1 MDTETRIKK
10 RKTPFTIT
18 LRKLTIPALFITVTL
33 LLLLSGCGFLEEQ
46 QKVAASKTEIP
57 EEKETVFAVNTT
69 TTTEGEINN
78 YLQLNG
84 DVEPETTVDAYPDN
98 MGKLIE
104 LNIDLGSYVR
114 KDQIIAKVDPSKPG
128 MTFVASPVKAPIS
141 GTVVDVPVQL
151 GATITQSTPIAKIS
165 RTNDLKITTAV
176 AEKFISKI
184 KIGLY
189 AYVRF
194 EAFPGEQFRAR
205 ITELSPVVD
214 PQSRTLEITLILLE
228 RDNRI
233 KPGMFAE
240 IKVITEAKKGIV
252 KVPAEALVERFGEY
266 FIFVVKDNNTVE
278 KRTVVP
284 GIEIDN
290 KLEIMEGLSPDE
302 TVVVRGQ
309 SLLEDKAKI
318 KVVGTVEPLPQ
329 SDEIN

>member
-1 MDTETRIKK
+1 MNYEKKTGIKRQK
-10 RKTPFTIT
+10 GSPHYSRVLLFTFAAT
-18 LRKLTIPALFITVTL
+18 AFL
-33 LLLLSGCGFLEEQ
+33 LLAGCGFFEEQ
-46 QKVAASKTEIP
+46 QKAAASKTEIP
-57 EEKETVFAVNTT
+57 EEKETIFAINTT
-69 TTTEGEINN
+69 TATEGEINN

-84 DVEPETTVDAYPDN
+84 DVEPKTTVEAYADN

-104 LNIDLGSYVR
+104 LNIDLGAYVR

-128 MTFVASPVKAPIS
+128 MTFVASPVKAPIA
-141 GTVVDVPVQL
+141 GTVVEIPVQL
-151 GATITQSTPIAKIS
+151 GTTITQSTPIVKIS

-184 KIGLY
+184 KVGLN
-189 AYVRF
+189 AYVRL

-214 PQSRTLEITLILLE
+214 PQSRTLEVTLNLLE
-228 RDNRI
+228 GDRRI

-252 KVPAEALVERFGEY
+252 KIPAETLVERFGEY
-266 FIFVVKDNNTVE
+266 FVFVVKDDNTVE

-290 KLEIMEGLSPDE
+290 KLEIVEGLSPDE
-302 TVVVRGQ
+302 TVVIRGQ
-309 SLLEDKAKI
+309 TLLEDNAKI
-318 KVVGTVEPLPQ
+318 KVVGTVEPLPKN
-329 SDEIN
+329 DEIN